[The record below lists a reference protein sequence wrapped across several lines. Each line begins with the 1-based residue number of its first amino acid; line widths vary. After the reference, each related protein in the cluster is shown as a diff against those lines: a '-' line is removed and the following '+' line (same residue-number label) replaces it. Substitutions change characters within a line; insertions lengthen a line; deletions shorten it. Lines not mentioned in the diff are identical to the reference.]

1 MTSKA
6 FFVQPFDSQRNG
18 MFEIHQ
24 AKFPVIINHEITVLP
39 KKTNVN
45 KVEVKVCKWLLA
57 SGAY

>member
-1 MTSKA
+1 
-6 FFVQPFDSQRNG
+6 

-39 KKTNVN
+39 KKINVN

-57 SGAY
+57 SGAYWIFSCIVKGPYLK

>member
-1 MTSKA
+1 MTSKAFKA

-39 KKTNVN
+39 KKQM
-45 KVEVKVCKWLLA
+45 
-57 SGAY
+57 